1 MAHVL
6 LVEDNEL
13 NRDMLS
19 RRLKRCGWVV
29 SSAEDGWRAVCM
41 AEQER
46 PDVILMDL
54 SLPVL
59 SGWDATRK
67 IRQMPEINDI
77 PIIALSAHAMLDDRT
92 SALAAGCDDFET
104 KPIDF
109 DRLVTKMNALRLER
123 FRDEH

>member
-19 RRLKRCGWVV
+19 RRLTRCGWVV
-29 SSAEDGWRAVCM
+29 SNAEDGWRAVCM
-41 AEQER
+41 AEQEC

-67 IRQMPEINDI
+67 IREMPAISSI
-77 PIIALSAHAMLDDRT
+77 PIIALSAHAMLEDRT

-109 DRLVTKMNALRLER
+109 DRLVTKMNALKLER
-123 FRDEH
+123 LRDEH